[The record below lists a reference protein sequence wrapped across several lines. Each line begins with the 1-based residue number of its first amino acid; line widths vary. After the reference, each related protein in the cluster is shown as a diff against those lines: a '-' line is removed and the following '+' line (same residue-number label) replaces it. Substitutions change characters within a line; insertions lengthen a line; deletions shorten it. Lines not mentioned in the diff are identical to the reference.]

1 MRYFLKVD
9 GRIFGSP
16 YGTLAG
22 ARRAR
27 DEAQS
32 DAPWSSVQ
40 ICGLRR

>member
-9 GRIFGSP
+9 GRIFGNP
-16 YGTLAG
+16 FNTLAS

-32 DAPWSSVQ
+32 DAPWSDVRIS
-40 ICGLRR
+40 GLRR